1 MTTFL
6 CYDNYAKLGLTAVSA
21 YAAHKMVGPDVL
33 PTAVRNAAGQTVG
46 DTLAPILSQP
56 GMLAA
61 IGVHLACQ
69 DTRKTYDDI
78 APYVT
83 AALISILVARAAF

>member
-1 MTTFL
+1 MAFV
-6 CYDNYAKLGLTAVSA
+6 CYDTYAKLGLTAASA
-21 YAAHKMVGPDVL
+21 YAAHSIIGPDVL
-33 PTAVRNAAGQTVG
+33 PSAVRSVAGQTVG

-61 IGVHLACQ
+61 IGVHVACQ
-69 DTRKTYDDI
+69 DTRKTYNDV

-83 AALISILVARAAF
+83 AALVSMLVVRAAF